1 MSRANTLIRTLRP
14 TGTIRAIAAL
24 LIVLATCGALAA
36 GKTVTVSIKGGKFT
50 PATVTIKPGDT
61 VVWVNGD
68 DRDHTVTAADGSF
81 NSGNI
86 EKGGSYSFTFKK
98 AGRYGYSCGLHPR
111 MKGMVVV
118 Q

>member
-1 MSRANTLIRTLRP
+1 MKRNWLHV
-14 TGTIRAIAAL
+14 AAL
-24 LIVLATCGALAA
+24 IAMTALTVSALA
-36 GKTVTVSIKGGKFT
+36 GGRNVTVSIKGGKFN
-50 PATVTIKPGDT
+50 PAAVTIKAGDT
-61 VVWVNGD
+61 VTWVNGD
-68 DRDHTVTAADGSF
+68 DKDHTVQAADGSF

-111 MKGMVVV
+111 MRGTVVV